1 MLLLFTASSNF
12 TDLLVLEFLTLIK
25 CWPIVWSVP
34 TFVFLAKSH
43 PVSAGAAAGPVGQEG
58 GEAGGQLQA
67 RAGAGEGA
75 GAAAGAA
82 AGAGAGAAAGAAA
95 GAYGQCA

>member
-1 MLLLFTASSNF
+1 MLLVFTASSNF
-12 TDLLVLEFLTLIK
+12 TELSEFLTLIK

-75 GAAAGAA
+75 GAAAGA
-82 AGAGAGAAAGAAA
+82 GAGAAAGAAA
-95 GAYGQCA
+95 GAYKWCL